1 MLDSFLSWF
10 ARNRLSIAVVVVFAA
25 LALLAYHIHISTDR
39 FAQKYRDYAVLAN
52 VSDIGADVPGA
63 QNNPVRMQINDALT
77 QVLANKMTDA
87 QRLAL
92 AQHGL
97 ELLTFSNK
105 QIDAISPKLDAADA
119 SAKEMAASVDFVT
132 STFAKGLPQKII
144 NEAKERSAA
153 IKDIR
158 AYSYRANADTI
169 RIFEHIVDD
178 KGALPNSYIA
188 ELNSSIPA
196 EEQNFN
202 DRQNRYYDLQNIG
215 DEIKLDFADFAKR
228 FSIKNTGE

>member
-10 ARNRLSIAVVVVFAA
+10 SRNSLSIAVVVVFAA

-63 QNNPVRMQINDALT
+63 QNNPVRMQINDTLT
-77 QVLANKMTDA
+77 QVLADKMTDA
-87 QRLAL
+87 ERLAL
-92 AQHGL
+92 ARHGL

-132 STFAKGLPQKII
+132 STF
-144 NEAKERSAA
+144 
-153 IKDIR
+153 
-158 AYSYRANADTI
+158 
-169 RIFEHIVDD
+169 
-178 KGALPNSYIA
+178 
-188 ELNSSIPA
+188 
-196 EEQNFN
+196 
-202 DRQNRYYDLQNIG
+202 
-215 DEIKLDFADFAKR
+215 
-228 FSIKNTGE
+228 